1 MSSPFAILHI
11 GHWIPGKYTDSKNN
25 MVLINAIC
33 DVSQFVVVVPTPKK
47 SYITLAGPFFQY
59 VMMKSGFCHLV
70 VLDDGNSFKGDFFT
84 MYKTLDLNYEILAKC
99 NHKEIYQ

>member
-1 MSSPFAILHI
+1 
-11 GHWIPGKYTDSKNN
+11 

-33 DVSQFVVVVPTPKK
+33 DVSQFVVVVPAPKK
-47 SYITLAGPFFQY
+47 SSITLAGHFIQN

-70 VLDDGNSFKGDFFT
+70 VLDDGNSLKGGFVT
-84 MYKTLDLNYEILAKC
+84 MYKNIDLNYEILAKC